1 MIQFTI
7 DTQIARPAA
16 NVFAYVADP
25 TKLSTWQT
33 NTVSITVDD
42 GGPMRRGARLHEIH
56 RAPGGREIASV
67 VEVAAYEPGRLLDL
81 RMIDGPLPIHAR
93 IELTPSDA
101 GETTELRFTAHG
113 RPTGA
118 ARLAEPLLRRLLRR
132 QFQGYCATLKTIL
145 EDRPAISP
153 S

>member
-1 MIQFTI
+1 MIQLTI
-7 DTQIARPAA
+7 DTQIERPAA

-25 TKLSTWQT
+25 TKLSTSQIK
-33 NTVSITVDD
+33 TVSITVED
-42 GGPMRRGARLHEIH
+42 GGPMRRGARLHEMH
-56 RAPGGREIASV
+56 RAPGREIASV
-67 VEVAAYEPGRLLDL
+67 VEVADYEPGRLLDL
-81 RMIDGPLPIHAR
+81 RMIDRPLPIHAR

-118 ARLAEPLLRRLLRR
+118 ARLAEPPLRR
-132 QFQGYCATLKTIL
+132 QFQGYCATLKAIL
-145 EDRPAISP
+145 EDRPAIRP